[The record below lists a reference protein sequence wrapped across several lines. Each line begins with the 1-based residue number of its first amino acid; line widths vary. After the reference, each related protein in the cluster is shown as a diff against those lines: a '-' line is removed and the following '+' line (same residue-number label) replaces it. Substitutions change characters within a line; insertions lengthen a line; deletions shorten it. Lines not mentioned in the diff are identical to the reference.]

1 MKKRTLKERKE
12 YFKKAYYEGLKAI
25 GILDNVEPYEEKE
38 EVTEEVTE
46 VVEEKPKRRTRKKV
60 EE

>member
-25 GILDNVEPYEEKE
+25 GIMDNVKPYEEEKVE
-38 EVTEEVTE
+38 PE

>member
-25 GILDNVEPYEEKE
+25 GIMDDVKPYEEEPEKEVKE
-38 EVTEEVTE
+38 EV
-46 VVEEKPKRRTRKKV
+46 KPKRTRKKKV

>member
-25 GILDNVEPYEEKE
+25 GIMDDVKPYEEEPEKE
-38 EVTEEVTE
+38 V
-46 VVEEKPKRRTRKKV
+46 KPKKTRKKKV